1 MGRVGA
7 QFLTHL
13 PDMIYIF
20 SVGRFSK
27 YGRSVY
33 NSLCGKLIG
42 VYVVK
47 MFCFPVNFAPLRDR
61 ICLDRSVSFC
71 NCRSYDSEIC
81 DARM

>member
-33 NSLCGKLIG
+33 NSLCEK
-42 VYVVK
+42 
-47 MFCFPVNFAPLRDR
+47 
-61 ICLDRSVSFC
+61 
-71 NCRSYDSEIC
+71 
-81 DARM
+81 